1 MKAQVFHIFSHF
13 ELACS
18 FHPYQERALSTLF
31 QRYNTGQRHL
41 LLLAPP
47 GSGKTLIGL
56 ACLLHFQVKTL
67 ILSPNTTLQHQWIKQ
82 FTTHAI
88 SFSEEHHINELI
100 GTEAHHSPLIL
111 SSTYQQLSSAYRQQD
126 QKQLQILSHYDFI
139 ILDECHHVLRKWGE
153 AILHLDNLRKQR
165 NDKII
170 LRLGLTATPPVEV
183 SNKEQDQLS
192 QLLGDVDYEISLP
205 AMIRSGHLAPFQ
217 DLVYLVRPSAQESQY
232 IHSAHEALH
241 QIQQDWS
248 HAQPSLSLF
257 AEEWLLQWQY
267 QPDKDLDLYLSCLR
281 YLHNTG
287 LSIPDIAWHPEQ
299 EESLNMDDRA
309 VLLGAYATNRWSE
322 QSEAFQRLQHTL
334 DLLGYRFRQGRFW
347 PVEGQVEKV
356 LGLSSSKLN
365 ALRTLLKHEY
375 AHQHDAL
382 RCLVLTDFAL
392 THAPGQRKALNGIED
407 PDAGGALRLF
417 RTMCLDTPEL
427 KPFLMTGRYVL
438 CSNDLLED
446 CLSALQATLPE
457 HTFQIEHHDFFAEIQ
472 ASPAW
477 SGKDYVGCLTQL
489 FSEGKSLCLVGTRGL
504 LGEGWDCPAL
514 NTLIDFTRTTTFI
527 SVNQIR
533 GRSLRKDP
541 HHPFK
546 VANQWDVVAL
556 LPELES
562 GLKDLE
568 RWQRKHRHY
577 YGLCDD
583 GLIEKGVGHV
593 HASFTRQDPRELF
606 LSLDQLND
614 VMLSRSAQRLMAYD
628 QWKVG
633 EPYRDMIQDTLQINP
648 PSLASSDTALFLTSN
663 KTRSHLPTDRL
674 PAISQRVS
682 LLRNLR
688 VQRLQKRLNIFY
700 GAVHMS
706 LWGCLLITPALL
718 LPLIFS
724 SLILGLVTQS
734 TRSWQTDLLTK
745 WAYYH
750 LPIPHHHLLEALG
763 KNLWQACLKLDQPEI
778 SKEAYLQ
785 QLEED
790 QWQMLTREDGT
801 LRFVSQASAQRHAQ
815 WQIAFQE
822 LLAPLQSQRYWLSFV
837 KAEEKEERWFLP
849 VPFLFG
855 RSRER
860 ARLLQESLLPVLGE
874 TQLHYTKQGVGKT
887 LAAQHQ
893 RQRILPVQLQHISIW
908 S

>member
-1 MKAQVFHIFSHF
+1 MHTLSHF
-13 ELACS
+13 ELACDL
-18 FHPYQERALSTLF
+18 HPYQELALNTLF
-31 QRYNTGQRHL
+31 QRFHTGQRHL

-47 GSGKTLIGL
+47 GSGKTLLGL
-56 ACLLHFQVKTL
+56 ACVLRFQVKTL
-67 ILSPNTTLQHQWIKQ
+67 ILSPNTTLQYQWMKQ
-82 FTTHAI
+82 FETHGI
-88 SFSEEHHINELI
+88 SFSEEHPV
-100 GTEAHHSPLIL
+100 TDVMTPDVDQRPLIL
-111 SSTYQQLSSAYRQQD
+111 SSTYQQLSSAYRQGD
-126 QKQLQILSHYDFI
+126 QKQLRILSDYDFI

-153 AILHLDNLRKQR
+153 AILHLDNVRKERGQSTT
-165 NDKII
+165 I
-170 LRLGLTATPPVEV
+170 RLGLTATAPVEV
-183 SNKEQDQLS
+183 SSKEQAQLR

-217 DLVYLVRPSAQESQY
+217 DLVYLVRPSAQESLY

-241 QIQQDWS
+241 KTQQDWS
-248 HAQPSLSLF
+248 ERQPSLAVF

-267 QPDKDLDLYLSCLR
+267 QPDKDLDLYLACLR
-281 YLHNTG
+281 YLHHTG

-309 VLLGAYATNRWSE
+309 ALLGAYALKHWQE
-322 QSEAFQRLQHTL
+322 QDEVFQNLQHTL

-365 ALRTLLKHEY
+365 ALVTLLKHEY
-375 AHQHDAL
+375 ASQHDRL

-392 THAPGQRKALNGIED
+392 THAPGQRTALQGIED

-417 RTMCLDTPEL
+417 RTVCLENPEL

-438 CSNDLLED
+438 CSLPLLEE
-446 CLSALQATLPE
+446 CLSALRTARPDHTL
-457 HTFQIEHHDFFAEIQ
+457 QVVHHDLFAEIQ
-472 ASPAW
+472 ATPAW
-477 SGKDYVGCLTQL
+477 SGKDYVSCLTQL
-489 FSEGKSLCLVGTRGL
+489 FSEGKSLCLIGTRGL

-514 NTLIDFTRTTTFI
+514 NTLIDFTRTTTFV

-541 HHPFK
+541 QQAFK

-614 VMLSRSAQRLMAYD
+614 TMLARAEQRLATYD
-628 QWKVG
+628 QWQVG
-633 EPYRDMIQDTLQINP
+633 KPYRDVAQDTLQITGSRPASASKSISQKSTLASDRWPATCQQVSHLRHNQVQQYQKYLKIASGGAQLALWSGLFWA
-648 PSLASSDTALFLTSN
+648 PSLIIPLLGSSLVL
-663 KTRSHLPTDRL
+663 
-674 PAISQRVS
+674 
-682 LLRNLR
+682 
-688 VQRLQKRLNIFY
+688 
-700 GAVHMS
+700 
-706 LWGCLLITPALL
+706 ALL
-718 LPLIFS
+718 AKITGP
-724 SLILGLVTQS
+724 
-734 TRSWQTDLLTK
+734 WQQQLLTT
-745 WAYYH
+745 WVDTR
-750 LPIPHHHLLEALG
+750 LPIPHQPLLEALG
-763 KNLWQACLKLDQPEI
+763 EHLWQACLSLERPEI
-778 SKEAYLQ
+778 TQAERLQ
-785 QLEED
+785 QRQQD
-790 QWQMLTREDGT
+790 QWQMLIREDGT
-801 LRFVSQASAQRHAQ
+801 LRFISQASPQRHAQ

-822 LLAPLQSQRYWLSFV
+822 LLAPLQSQRYWLSFTNSV
-837 KAEEKEERWFLP
+837 GTATENKRWFLP

-860 ARLLQESLLPVLGE
+860 AHLLQTSLLPVLGE
-874 TQLHYTKQGVGKT
+874 TQLHYTKQGVSKA
-887 LAAQHQ
+887 LSAQYQGQ
-893 RQRILPVQLQHISIW
+893 RALPVQLQHISIW